1 MLGALHWYSKHC
13 VFGIDGIRVTT
24 YGFICGQAE
33 NRAINNRNYPMK
45 DAIKDFALAVV
56 IGLTFAAFA
65 LAYFDVLTY

>member
-1 MLGALHWYSKHC
+1 
-13 VFGIDGIRVTT
+13 
-24 YGFICGQAE
+24 
-33 NRAINNRNYPMK
+33 MK